1 MDSSMDINSVDNFDT
16 AFKRRESLS
25 YREKIVKNGFD
36 KYNAEEV
43 KAIVGKSLKD
53 QYQKKLD

>member
-1 MDSSMDINSVDNFDT
+1 MDSSMDINSVNST
-16 AFKRRESLS
+16 VTFKRRKSLS

-43 KAIVGKSLKD
+43 KAIVGKNLKD

>member
-1 MDSSMDINSVDNFDT
+1 MNSPDVMDSSMDIISVDNFDT
-16 AFKRRESLS
+16 VTFKRRKSLS

-43 KAIVGKSLKD
+43 KAIVG
-53 QYQKKLD
+53 